1 MQRWDVW
8 APLAAV
14 ALLVAALGLPRST
27 PLALPCAVALVG
39 AVLAAVHHAE
49 VVAHR
54 LGEPLGTL
62 VLALAVTVIETALIL
77 SMMLAGGADK
87 AEPAAPCS
95 CSCRRP
101 GPRSAPRA
109 QIGCRR
115 ASTSPWVR
123 RSRASG

>member
-27 PLALPCAVALVG
+27 LLALLCALALVC

-54 LGEPLGTL
+54 LGER
-62 VLALAVTVIETALIL
+62 
-77 SMMLAGGADK
+77 S
-87 AEPAAPCS
+87 
-95 CSCRRP
+95 
-101 GPRSAPRA
+101 GPWSWRSP
-109 QIGCRR
+109 
-115 ASTSPWVR
+115 
-123 RSRASG
+123 SR